1 MMGQGD
7 TPRLVVAALHPKCCS
22 PCLSGG
28 GLYAK
33 GRFLFSRN
41 DGPAHGKRDFMK
53 GAE

>member
-7 TPRLVVAALHPKCCS
+7 ASRLVVAALRPKCCS

-33 GRFLFSRN
+33 GRFLFGQN
-41 DGPAHGKRDFMK
+41 DGPAYGNRDCMK